1 MMTHPSYEELN
12 DYVDA
17 LLDEP
22 SAESLRAHST
32 TCADCRST
40 IAQLEALR
48 DAARSLP
55 RAETPPT
62 DVWNTI
68 RAATIDNARAQR
80 ARVLW
85 QLRYQLAAA
94 AVVLLMVAS
103 SVTWWIASQR
113 QVTPIAQA
121 PAIAPNATL
130 AAYHA
135 VEAEYTQA
143 ADDLMRLLEQRRERM
158 DTAVVRSVEENL
170 RVMDDAIRKAQTALL
185 SDPANYDVAAILAA
199 TQESKLR
206 MLRRAVDAAGGT

>member
-1 MMTHPSYEELN
+1 
-12 DYVDA
+12 
-17 LLDEP
+17 
-22 SAESLRAHST
+22 
-32 TCADCRST
+32 
-40 IAQLEALR
+40 
-48 DAARSLP
+48 
-55 RAETPPT
+55 
-62 DVWNTI
+62 
-68 RAATIDNARAQR
+68 
-80 ARVLW
+80 
-85 QLRYQLAAA
+85 
-94 AVVLLMVAS
+94 VLLMVAS

>member
-17 LLDEP
+17 LLDER
-22 SAESLRAHST
+22 SAESLRAHSA

-40 IAQLEALR
+40 IAQLQALR

-55 RAETPPT
+55 RAETPPA

-113 QVTPIAQA
+113 QAAPVAQA